1 MPGIS
6 KCIAQPLPIVNGCV
20 SSLVLLGWTIK
31 NSFMAGDNIP
41 GKIPPQN
48 LEIEQSVLSCLMLDH
63 NAMSKVA
70 DVLSSEDFYK
80 HNHRTI
86 YEVCRE
92 LFEKGDPIDFL
103 SVSNR
108 LKEKSE
114 LEAIGGSAYLTE
126 LVNLVPSFGHVASYA
141 RIVRHKRVLRDLI
154 SVSRDIEMLGYDES
168 EDLETVLDA
177 AEKKI
182 FNIAQKGISQEF
194 TAIKETLPDAFD
206 RIERLSQGSGTR
218 GLPTGFADLDKM
230 LSGLQ
235 KSDLVIL
242 AARPSLGKSTLA
254 LNIAANIAATE
265 KIPVG
270 VFSLEM
276 SKDQMVDRLISAYSG
291 VDLWKIRTGRLQTE
305 DFENIQR
312 ALGIL
317 AEMPLFIDDVGSP
330 SVLQMKA
337 LSRRLQAEN
346 GLGLLVIDYLQLME
360 PLNRMASPV
369 QQVSEN
375 SRALKGLA
383 RELNIPILVLSQLSR
398 AVEQR
403 IPPVPKLSDLRES
416 GAIEQDA
423 DVVMFI
429 YREDRYRENSE
440 KKGIA
445 EIIVAKHRNGPVGK
459 QNLFFDE
466 RTVCFKNY
474 TEGYEYQDQG
484 QYAASEEQLGI

>member
-1 MPGIS
+1 MDTL
-6 KCIAQPLPIVNGCV
+6 A
-20 SSLVLLGWTIK
+20 
-31 NSFMAGDNIP
+31 
-41 GKIPPQN
+41 KIPPQSI
-48 LEIEQSVLSCLMLDH
+48 EIEQSLLGCLMLDRS
-63 NAMSKVA
+63 AITKVA
-70 DVLSSEDFYK
+70 DILSPDDFYRHIHK
-80 HNHRTI
+80 EI
-86 YEVCRE
+86 YNICRE
-92 LFEKGDPIDFL
+92 LFEKGEPIDFL

-108 LKEKSE
+108 LKEKN
-114 LEAIGGSAYLTE
+114 LLDTIGGNSYLTE
-126 LVNLVPSFGHVASYA
+126 LVNVVPSGAYASSYA

-154 SVSRDIEMLGYDES
+154 SASQDIETLGYNES
-168 EDLETVLDA
+168 EDLENVLDE

-182 FNIAQKGISQEF
+182 FNIAQKGITQNF
-194 TAIKETLPDAFD
+194 TSIKDTLPAAFE
-206 RIERLSQGSGTR
+206 RIEMLSQGNGTR
-218 GLPTGFADLDKM
+218 GIPTGFADLDKM

-235 KSDLVIL
+235 RSDLVIL

-254 LNIAANIAATE
+254 LNIAANIANSE

-291 VDLWKIRTGRLQTE
+291 VDLWKIRTGRLQTD

-317 AEMPLFIDDVGSP
+317 AEMPLYIDDVGSP

-337 LSRRLQAEN
+337 LARRLQAEN

-360 PLNRMASPV
+360 PLNRQASPV
-369 QQVSEN
+369 QQVSDN

-383 RELNIPILVLSQLSR
+383 RELNIPVLVLSQLSR

-429 YREDRYRENSE
+429 YRERERDTSKLN
-440 KKGIA
+440 GIA
-445 EIIVAKHRNGPVGK
+445 EIIIAKHRNGPVGK
-459 QNLFFDE
+459 QLLHFDD
-466 RTVCFKNY
+466 RTVCFKNH
-474 TEGYEYQDQG
+474 TEGYEYQDQ
-484 QYAASEEQLGI
+484 

>member
-1 MPGIS
+1 
-6 KCIAQPLPIVNGCV
+6 
-20 SSLVLLGWTIK
+20 
-31 NSFMAGDNIP
+31 MADKNIP

-48 LEIEQSVLSCLMLDH
+48 LEIEQSVLSCLMLDR

-70 DVLSSEDFYK
+70 DVLSPDDFYK
-80 HNHRTI
+80 HNHQTI
-86 YEVCRE
+86 YAACCEQ
-92 LFEKGDPIDFL
+92 FEKGDPIDFL

-108 LKEKSE
+108 LKEKKE
-114 LEAIGGSAYLTE
+114 LEAVGGNTYLTE

-154 SVSRDIEMLGYDES
+154 SVSRDIEMLGYNES
-168 EDLETVLDA
+168 EDLDEVLDS

-182 FNIAQKGISQEF
+182 FNIAQKGINQDF
-194 TAIKETLPDAFD
+194 TIIKNTLTDAFD

-218 GLPTGFADLDKM
+218 GVPTGFVDLDKM

-254 LNIAANIAATE
+254 LNIAANVAASE
-265 KIPVG
+265 NIPVG

-317 AEMPLFIDDVGSP
+317 AEMPLYIDDVGSP

-383 RELNIPILVLSQLSR
+383 RELNIPVLVLSQLSR

-403 IPPVPKLSDLRES
+403 IPPIPKLSDLRES

-429 YREDRYRENSE
+429 YRERERENNTLSSVSD
-440 KKGIA
+440 
-445 EIIVAKHRNGPVGK
+445 IIIAKHRNGPVGK
-459 QNLFFDE
+459 QSLHFDD
-466 RTVCFKNY
+466 RTVCFKNH
-474 TEGYEYQDQG
+474 TEGYEYQEQG
-484 QYAASEEQLGI
+484 QAQDQYAASEEQLGIG

>member
-1 MPGIS
+1 
-6 KCIAQPLPIVNGCV
+6 
-20 SSLVLLGWTIK
+20 
-31 NSFMAGDNIP
+31 MAGDNIP

-63 NAMSKVA
+63 NAMNKVA
-70 DVLSSEDFYK
+70 DVLSPDDFYK
-80 HNHRTI
+80 HNHRAI
-86 YEVCRE
+86 YEACRE

-108 LKEKSE
+108 LKEKNE
-114 LEAIGGSAYLTE
+114 LEAIGGNAYLTE

-218 GLPTGFADLDKM
+218 GLPTGFVDLDKM

-254 LNIAANIAATE
+254 LNIAANIAAAE

-360 PLNRMASPV
+360 PLNRQASPV

-474 TEGYEYQDQG
+474 TEGYEYADQGG
-484 QYAASEEQLGI
+484 QYAATEEQLG

>member
-1 MPGIS
+1 
-6 KCIAQPLPIVNGCV
+6 
-20 SSLVLLGWTIK
+20 
-31 NSFMAGDNIP
+31 MASIETP
-41 GKIPPQN
+41 SKIPPQSV
-48 LEIEQSVLSCLMLDH
+48 EIEQSLLGCLMIDRT
-63 NAMSKVA
+63 AITKIA
-70 DVLSSEDFYK
+70 DVLSADDFYRHTHK
-80 HNHRTI
+80 EI
-86 YEVCRE
+86 YNVCRD

-108 LKEKSE
+108 LKDKN
-114 LEAIGGSAYLTE
+114 LLDTIGGNAYLAE
-126 LVNLVPSFGHVASYA
+126 LVNLVPSGAHAATYA

-154 SVSRDIEMLGYDES
+154 SVSQDIETLGYNES
-168 EDLETVLDA
+168 DDLENILDE

-182 FNIAQKGISQEF
+182 FNIAQKGTTQDF
-194 TAIKETLPDAFD
+194 TPIKDTLTDAFE
-206 RIERLSQGSGTR
+206 RIERLSQGTGTR
-218 GLPTGFADLDKM
+218 GIPTGFLDMDKM

-235 KSDLVIL
+235 RSDLLIL

-254 LNIAANIAATE
+254 LNIAANIAYNE

-291 VDLWKIRTGRLQTE
+291 VDLWKIRTGKLVTE

-317 AEMPLFIDDVGSP
+317 AEMPLYIDDVGSP

-337 LSRRLQAEN
+337 LCRRLQAEN

-360 PLNRMASPV
+360 PLNKTASPV

-383 RELNIPILVLSQLSR
+383 RELNIPVLVLSQLSR

-403 IPPVPKLSDLRES
+403 IPPIPKLSDLRES

-440 KKGIA
+440 QKGIA
-445 EIIVAKHRNGPVGK
+445 EIIIAKHRNGPVGK
-459 QNLFFDE
+459 ILMHFDD
-466 RTVCFKNY
+466 RTVCFKNH
-474 TEGYEYQDQG
+474 TEGYEYQDQ
-484 QYAASEEQLGI
+484 

>member
-1 MPGIS
+1 
-6 KCIAQPLPIVNGCV
+6 
-20 SSLVLLGWTIK
+20 
-31 NSFMAGDNIP
+31 MADKNIP

-48 LEIEQSVLSCLMLDH
+48 LEIEQSILSCLMLDR
-63 NAMSKVA
+63 NAVTKVA
-70 DVLSSEDFYK
+70 DVLSPEDFYK
-80 HNHRTI
+80 HGHQTI
-86 YEVCRE
+86 FAACRE
-92 LFEKGDPIDFL
+92 LFEKGEPIDFL

-108 LKEKSE
+108 LKEKKE
-114 LEAIGGSAYLTE
+114 LENIGGNDYLTR
-126 LVNLVPSFGHVASYA
+126 LINLVPSFGHIVSYA
-141 RIVRHKRVLRDLI
+141 RIVRQKRVLRDLI
-154 SVSRDIEMLGYDES
+154 SASHDIETLGYNEND
-168 EDLETVLDA
+168 DLEQVLDD

-182 FNIAQKGISQEF
+182 FAIAQKGVSQNF
-194 TAIKETLPDAFD
+194 TVIKETLSDAFD
-206 RIERLSQGSGTR
+206 RIERLSQGTGTR
-218 GLPTGFADLDKM
+218 GLPTGFADLDKT

-254 LNIAANIAATE
+254 LNIAANIAAE
-265 KIPVG
+265 QKIPVG

-317 AEMPLFIDDVGSP
+317 AEMPLYIDDVGSP

-360 PLNRMASPV
+360 PLNKMASPV

-383 RELNIPILVLSQLSR
+383 RELNIPVLVLSQLSR

-403 IPPVPKLSDLRES
+403 VPPIPKLSDLRES

-440 KKGIA
+440 KKGVA
-445 EIIVAKHRNGPVGK
+445 DLIIAKHRNGPVGK
-459 QNLFFDE
+459 QNLFFDD

-484 QYAASEEQLGI
+484 QYAASEEQLGV

>member
-1 MPGIS
+1 MG
-6 KCIAQPLPIVNGCV
+6 
-20 SSLVLLGWTIK
+20 LVGLLITNIMSDK
-31 NSFMAGDNIP
+31 NIP

-48 LEIEQSVLSCLMLDH
+48 LEIEQSVLSCLMLDRGAI
-63 NAMSKVA
+63 NKVA
-70 DVLSSEDFYK
+70 DVLSPDDFYK
-80 HNHRTI
+80 HNHQTI
-86 YEVCRE
+86 YAACRE

-108 LKEKSE
+108 LNEKKE
-114 LEAIGGSAYLTE
+114 LEAIGGNGYLTE

-168 EDLETVLDA
+168 EELEQVLDS

-182 FNIAQKGISQEF
+182 FNIAQKGITQDF
-194 TAIKETLPDAFD
+194 TMIKETLSDAFD

-218 GLPTGFADLDKM
+218 GLATGFADLDKM

-254 LNIAANIAATE
+254 LNIAANIAANE

-312 ALGIL
+312 ALAIL
-317 AEMPLFIDDVGSP
+317 SEMPL
-330 SVLQMKA
+330 
-337 LSRRLQAEN
+337 
-346 GLGLLVIDYLQLME
+346 
-360 PLNRMASPV
+360 
-369 QQVSEN
+369 
-375 SRALKGLA
+375 
-383 RELNIPILVLSQLSR
+383 
-398 AVEQR
+398 
-403 IPPVPKLSDLRES
+403 
-416 GAIEQDA
+416 
-423 DVVMFI
+423 
-429 YREDRYRENSE
+429 
-440 KKGIA
+440 
-445 EIIVAKHRNGPVGK
+445 
-459 QNLFFDE
+459 
-466 RTVCFKNY
+466 
-474 TEGYEYQDQG
+474 
-484 QYAASEEQLGI
+484 

>member
-1 MPGIS
+1 METAS
-6 KCIAQPLPIVNGCV
+6 KL
-20 SSLVLLGWTIK
+20 
-31 NSFMAGDNIP
+31 
-41 GKIPPQN
+41 PPQSI
-48 LEIEQSVLSCLMLDH
+48 EIEQSLLGCLMLDPS
-63 NAMSKVA
+63 AITKVA
-70 DVLSSEDFYK
+70 DILNADDFYRHIHK
-80 HNHRTI
+80 EI
-86 YEVCRE
+86 YQVCRE
-92 LFEKGDPIDFL
+92 LFEMGEPIDFL
-103 SVSNR
+103 SVSTR
-108 LKEKSE
+108 LKDKNL
-114 LEAIGGSAYLTE
+114 LETIGGSTYLTE
-126 LVNLVPSFGHVASYA
+126 LVNMVPSGAHASSYA

-154 SVSRDIEMLGYDES
+154 SASQDIESLGYNES
-168 EDLETVLDA
+168 DDLEEILDE

-182 FNIAQKGISQEF
+182 FNIAQKGISQNF
-194 TAIKETLPDAFD
+194 TAIKDTLPAAFE
-206 RIERLSQGSGTR
+206 RIEMLSQGKGTR
-218 GLPTGFADLDKM
+218 GIPTNYADLDKM

-235 KSDLVIL
+235 RSDLVIL

-254 LNIAANIAATE
+254 LNIAANIAYNE

-291 VDLWKIRTGRLQTE
+291 VDLWKIRTGKLQTE
-305 DFENIQR
+305 DFEQIQR

-317 AEMPLFIDDVGSP
+317 AETPLYIDDVGSP

-360 PLNRMASPV
+360 PLNKQASPV

-383 RELNIPILVLSQLSR
+383 RELNIPVLVLSQLSR

-403 IPPVPKLSDLRES
+403 IPPIPKLSDLRES

-429 YREDRYRENSE
+429 YREDRYREESTQ
-440 KKGIA
+440 KGVA
-445 EIIVAKHRNGPVGK
+445 EIIIAKHRNGPVGK
-459 QNLFFDE
+459 VLLHFDD
-466 RTVCFKNY
+466 RTVCFKNH
-474 TEGYEYQDQG
+474 TEGYEYQDQ
-484 QYAASEEQLGI
+484 

>member
-1 MPGIS
+1 M
-6 KCIAQPLPIVNGCV
+6 
-20 SSLVLLGWTIK
+20 
-31 NSFMAGDNIP
+31 
-41 GKIPPQN
+41 
-48 LEIEQSVLSCLMLDH
+48 EIEQSVLACLMLDRS
-63 NAMSKVA
+63 AMMKVA
-70 DVLSSEDFYK
+70 DTLVPDDFYK
-80 HNHRTI
+80 HNHKSI
-86 YEVCRE
+86 YAVCRE

-108 LKEKSE
+108 LNEVNE
-114 LEAIGGSAYLTE
+114 LEAIGGSDYLTQ
-126 LVNLVPSFGHVASYA
+126 LINLVPSPGHVAYYA
-141 RIVRHKRVLRDLI
+141 RVIRHKRVLRDLI
-154 SVSRDIEMLGYDES
+154 SVSQEIETLGYNEA
-168 EDLETVLDA
+168 EDLEDVLDE

-182 FNIAQKGISQEF
+182 FNIAQKGVTQNF
-194 TAIKETLPDAFD
+194 TAIKDTLGDAFD

-218 GLPTGFADLDKM
+218 GLPTGYADLDKM

-254 LNIAANIAATE
+254 LNIAANIAANE

-276 SKDQMVDRLISAYSG
+276 SKDQMVDRLISSYSG

-317 AEMPLFIDDVGSP
+317 AEMPLYIDDVGSP

-337 LSRRLQAEN
+337 LCRRLQAES

-360 PLNRMASPV
+360 PLNKMASPV

-383 RELNIPILVLSQLSR
+383 RELNIPVLVLSQLSR

-403 IPPVPKLSDLRES
+403 IPPIPKLSDLRES

-429 YREDRYRENSE
+429 YREDRYRENTE
-440 KKGIA
+440 KKGVA
-445 EIIVAKHRNGPVGK
+445 EIIIAKHRNGPVGK
-459 QNLFFDE
+459 QNLFFDD

-474 TEGYEYQDQG
+474 TEGYEYSDQGG
-484 QYAASEEQLGI
+484 QYAASEEQLG

>member
-1 MPGIS
+1 MGSIDTPS
-6 KCIAQPLPIVNGCV
+6 
-20 SSLVLLGWTIK
+20 
-31 NSFMAGDNIP
+31 
-41 GKIPPQN
+41 KIPPQSI
-48 LEIEQSVLSCLMLDH
+48 EIEQSLLGCLMIDR
-63 NAMSKVA
+63 NAITKVA
-70 DVLSSEDFYK
+70 DVLSADDFYK
-80 HNHRTI
+80 HIHKEI
-86 YEVCRE
+86 YNVCRE
-92 LFEKGDPIDFL
+92 LFEKGDAIDFL

-108 LKEKSE
+108 LKDKN
-114 LEAIGGSAYLTE
+114 LLDTIGGNAYLTE
-126 LVNLVPSFGHVASYA
+126 LVNVVPSGAYAATYA
-141 RIVRHKRVLRDLI
+141 RIVRHKHVLRDLI
-154 SVSRDIEMLGYDES
+154 SASQDIETLGYNEND
-168 EDLETVLDA
+168 DLEEILDE

-182 FNIAQKGISQEF
+182 FNIAQKGISQNF
-194 TAIKETLPDAFD
+194 TAVKDTLTDAFE
-206 RIERLSQGSGTR
+206 RIERLSQGTGTR
-218 GLPTGFADLDKM
+218 GIPTGYADLDKM

-235 KSDLVIL
+235 RSDLIIL

-254 LNIAANIAATE
+254 LNIAANIAYNE

-291 VDLWKIRTGRLQTE
+291 VDLWKIRTGKLQTE

-317 AEMPLFIDDVGSP
+317 AEMPLYIDDVGSP

-360 PLNRMASPV
+360 PLNKMASPV

-383 RELNIPILVLSQLSR
+383 RELNIPVLVLSQLSR

-403 IPPVPKLSDLRES
+403 IPPIPKLSDLRES

-440 KKGIA
+440 QKGIA
-445 EIIVAKHRNGPVGK
+445 EIIIAKHRNGPVGK
-459 QNLFFDE
+459 QLLHFDD
-466 RTVCFKNY
+466 RTVCFKNH
-474 TEGYEYQDQG
+474 TEGYEYQDQ
-484 QYAASEEQLGI
+484 

>member
-1 MPGIS
+1 MG
-6 KCIAQPLPIVNGCV
+6 
-20 SSLVLLGWTIK
+20 LVGLLITNI
-31 NSFMAGDNIP
+31 MADKNIP

-48 LEIEQSVLSCLMLDH
+48 LEIEQSVLSCLMLDRS
-63 NAMSKVA
+63 AMNKVA
-70 DVLSSEDFYK
+70 DVLSPDDFYK
-80 HNHRTI
+80 HNHQTI
-86 YEVCRE
+86 YAACRE

-108 LKEKSE
+108 LNEKKE
-114 LEAIGGSAYLTE
+114 LEAIGGNGYLTE

-168 EDLETVLDA
+168 EELEQVLDS

-182 FNIAQKGISQEF
+182 FNIAQKGITQDF
-194 TAIKETLPDAFD
+194 TMIKETLSDAFD

-218 GLPTGFADLDKM
+218 GLATGFADLDKM

-254 LNIAANIAATE
+254 LNIAANIAANE

-312 ALGIL
+312 ALAIL
-317 AEMPLFIDDVGSP
+317 SEIPLYIDDVGSP

-375 SRALKGLA
+375 SRALKELA
-383 RELNIPILVLSQLSR
+383 RELNIPVLVLSQLSR

-403 IPPVPKLSDLRES
+403 IPPIPKLSDLRES

-459 QNLFFDE
+459 QLLYFDD
-466 RTVCFKNY
+466 RTVCFKNH
-474 TEGYEYQDQG
+474 TEGYEYHEQDQ
-484 QYAASEEQLGI
+484 YATSEEQLI

>member
-1 MPGIS
+1 
-6 KCIAQPLPIVNGCV
+6 
-20 SSLVLLGWTIK
+20 
-31 NSFMAGDNIP
+31 MATNEVP
-41 GKIPPQN
+41 GKIPPQSV
-48 LEIEQSVLSCLMLDH
+48 EIEQSLLSCLMLDRS
-63 NAMSKVA
+63 AMMKVA
-70 DVLSSEDFYK
+70 DMLAPEDFYK
-80 HNHRTI
+80 HRHQAI
-86 YEVCRE
+86 YQVCRE

-108 LKEKSE
+108 LKDKDA
-114 LEAIGGSAYLTE
+114 LEDIGGTAYLTE
-126 LVNLVPSFGHVASYA
+126 LVNLVPSSGHVASYA
-141 RIVRHKRVLRDLI
+141 RVVRHKRVLRDLI
-154 SVSRDIEMLGYDES
+154 SASQEIEMLGYDEDN
-168 EDLETVLDA
+168 ELDAVLDE

-182 FNIAQKGISQEF
+182 FNIAQIGITQNF
-194 TAIKETLPDAFD
+194 TPVRDTLPAAFE

-218 GLPTGFADLDKM
+218 GLPTGFSDLDKM

-235 KSDLVIL
+235 KTDLVVL

-254 LNIAANIAATE
+254 LNIAANVAAAE

-276 SKDQMVDRLISAYSG
+276 SKDQMVDRLISTYSG
-291 VDLWKIRTGRLQTE
+291 VDLWKIRTGRLSAAGDDN
-305 DFENIQR
+305 DFERIQR
-312 ALGIL
+312 ALGMI
-317 AEMPLFIDDVGSP
+317 AEMPVYIDDVGSP

-337 LSRRLQAEN
+337 LARRLQAEK

-360 PLNRMASPV
+360 PLNRQASPV

-423 DVVMFI
+423 DVVVFI

-440 KKGIA
+440 RKGIA
-445 EIIVAKHRNGPVGK
+445 ELIIAKHRNGPVGK
-459 QNLFFDE
+459 VEMFFDE
-466 RTVCFKNY
+466 RTVCFKNL
-474 TEGYEYQDQG
+474 EKDYEYQDQ
-484 QYAASEEQLGI
+484 

>member
-1 MPGIS
+1 MFKLSYYLHI
-6 KCIAQPLPIVNGCV
+6 
-20 SSLVLLGWTIK
+20 SLVKASYWFAKSGALCYHNHT
-31 NSFMAGDNIP
+31 NYMPMDTAT
-41 GKIPPQN
+41 KIPPQS
-48 LEIEQSVLSCLMLDH
+48 LEIEQSLLGCLMLDR
-63 NAMSKVA
+63 NAITKVA
-70 DVLSSEDFYK
+70 DVLAPDDFYRHIHK
-80 HNHRTI
+80 EI
-86 YEVCRE
+86 YDVCRE

-108 LKEKSE
+108 LKDKGS
-114 LEAIGGSAYLTE
+114 LDNIGGNAYLTE
-126 LVNLVPSFGHVASYA
+126 LVNCVPSGAHAATYA

-154 SVSRDIEMLGYDES
+154 SVSQDIERLGYNES
-168 EDLETVLDA
+168 DDLEEVLDE

-182 FNIAQKGISQEF
+182 FNIAQKGITQNF
-194 TAIKETLPDAFD
+194 TAIKDTLGDAFE
-206 RIERLSQGSGTR
+206 RIERLSQGTGTR
-218 GLPTGFADLDKM
+218 GIPTGFADLDKM

-235 KSDLVIL
+235 RSDLVIL

-254 LNIAANIAATE
+254 LNIAANIAYNE

-291 VDLWKIRTGRLQTE
+291 VDLWKIRTGKLQTE

-317 AEMPLFIDDVGSP
+317 AEMPLYIDDVGSP

-360 PLNRMASPV
+360 PLNKMASPV

-383 RELNIPILVLSQLSR
+383 RELNIPVLVLSQLSR

-403 IPPVPKLSDLRES
+403 IPPIPKLSDLRES

-440 KKGIA
+440 QKGIA
-445 EIIVAKHRNGPVGK
+445 EIIIAKHRNGPVGK
-459 QNLFFDE
+459 QLLHFDE
-466 RTVCFKNY
+466 RTVCFKNH
-474 TEGYEYQDQG
+474 TEGYEYQDQ
-484 QYAASEEQLGI
+484 

>member
-1 MPGIS
+1 
-6 KCIAQPLPIVNGCV
+6 
-20 SSLVLLGWTIK
+20 
-31 NSFMAGDNIP
+31 MANENP
-41 GKIPPQN
+41 TKLPPQN
-48 LEIEQSVLSCLMLDH
+48 LEIEQSLLACLMLDRS
-63 NAMSKVA
+63 AMMKVA
-70 DVLSSEDFYK
+70 DILSSGDFYK
-80 HNHRTI
+80 HSHKEI
-86 YEVCRE
+86 YQACLE
-92 LFEKGDPIDFL
+92 LFEKSEPIDFL

-108 LKEKSE
+108 LKDKKF
-114 LEAIGGSAYLTE
+114 LEAVGGSEYLTG
-126 LVNLVPSFGHVASYA
+126 LINLVPSSGHAASYA
-141 RIVRHKRVLRDLI
+141 RIIRQKRVLRDLI
-154 SVSRDIEMLGYDES
+154 SVSQEIEVLGYNES
-168 EDLETVLDA
+168 DDLEQVLDE

-182 FNIAQKGISQEF
+182 FTIAQKGITQNF
-194 TAIKETLPDAFD
+194 TVIKDTLSDAFE
-206 RIERLSQGSGTR
+206 RIERLSQGTGTR
-218 GLPTGFADLDKM
+218 GLPTGFTDLDKR

-254 LNIAANIAATE
+254 LNIAANIAFNE

-317 AEMPLFIDDVGSP
+317 SEMPLFIDDVGSP

-337 LSRRLQAEN
+337 LSRRLQAEH
-346 GLGLLVIDYLQLME
+346 GMGLLVIDYLQLME
-360 PLNRMASPV
+360 PLNKMASPV

-383 RELNIPILVLSQLSR
+383 RELNIPVLVLSQLSR

-403 IPPVPKLSDLRES
+403 IPPIPKLSDLRES

-429 YREDRYRENSE
+429 YREDRYRENTE
-440 KKGIA
+440 QKGVA
-445 EIIVAKHRNGPVGK
+445 EIIIAKHRNGPVGK
-459 QNLFFDE
+459 EMLHFDD
-466 RTVCFKNY
+466 RTVCFKNH
-474 TEGYEYQDQG
+474 TEGYEYQDTYQS
-484 QYAASEEQLGI
+484 QNE

>member
-1 MPGIS
+1 
-6 KCIAQPLPIVNGCV
+6 
-20 SSLVLLGWTIK
+20 
-31 NSFMAGDNIP
+31 
-41 GKIPPQN
+41 
-48 LEIEQSVLSCLMLDH
+48 
-63 NAMSKVA
+63 
-70 DVLSSEDFYK
+70 
-80 HNHRTI
+80 
-86 YEVCRE
+86 
-92 LFEKGDPIDFL
+92 
-103 SVSNR
+103 
-108 LKEKSE
+108 
-114 LEAIGGSAYLTE
+114 
-126 LVNLVPSFGHVASYA
+126 
-141 RIVRHKRVLRDLI
+141 
-154 SVSRDIEMLGYDES
+154 VSRDIEMLGYDES

-218 GLPTGFADLDKM
+218 GLPTGFVDLDKM

-484 QYAASEEQLGI
+484 GQYAASEEQLGI